1 MHEMSICQHLFDL
14 LDQEAKRHGVSR
26 IVRLRLEI
34 NRLSCLEPEALRFAF
49 AAMAPGTIAESAEL
63 QIDQPP
69 IRAMCQDCGTTVVV
83 DMRFGSCAACGGV
96 RLDLHGGAEMRLVE
110 MEAA

>member
-1 MHEMSICQHLFDL
+1 MHEASICEHLLAL
-14 LDQEAKRHGVSR
+14 LDQEARRHGVSR

-34 NRLSCLEPEALRFAF
+34 GRLSCLEPEALRFAF
-49 AAMAPGTIAESAEL
+49 AVMAPGTIAEAAEL

-69 IRAMCQDCGTTVVV
+69 VRATCQDCGASVAV
-83 DMRFGSCAACGGV
+83 DGRFGPCGSCGGD
-96 RLDLHGGAEMRLVE
+96 RLEMHGGAEMRLLE